1 MTEPRHRVLV
11 VDDHEDNLDLLRRRL
26 ERKGYDVGTVT
37 SGPDALGVLERED
50 IDIVILD
57 VMMPGMSGLEV
68 LETVRRTRSSE
79 ELPIIM
85 ATAKAESADVIEAL
99 DKGANDYVVKPIDL
113 DVLLA
118 RMRACLRN
126 VKRPATQPETQLVMG
141 HVLDRKYE
149 LGPKI
154 GTGGFGTVY
163 RATHVSLKNP
173 VAVKILHEHLLGS
186 EKAVRR
192 FAQEGV
198 SACRVRHPNAVA
210 ILDAGTTWDG
220 LPYLVMELLDGPTLA
235 QELDSVG
242 VMRLARAAAIASP
255 LCGALEAAHKEGIV
269 HRDVKPANVMLSRDG
284 SGGELVKVLDFG
296 IAKLV
301 ESHPGAPATVD
312 EVAGTPQY
320 MAPERLL
327 GEGCDWRADVYSVGG
342 DALRDAQRLHA
353 LRLQERQRARAGAPA
368 SAHDTASDHRAAP
381 RAARRSRRPDHG
393 HPGARPPRAASPR
406 RDRRRAR
413 GARLG
418 LDRARVASAAAR
430 ADAGARR
437 DGDEHPAPPPQ
448 RRDDPRRAP
457 RPPHALRHRPEASGR
472 RRRRNGRRHRRSQRP
487 LRRAAR
493 RSGGVRPR
501 RRAARRSARTGG
513 SGLAPFGGTAHAE
526 VHHVPSRRRAAPL
539 RRVRR
544 GDRVREGVPLPRDRA
559 AEPRGHLLRQGH
571 AQPRC
576 APHRRDGG
584 ATRGAAALRG
594 SKNR

>member
-26 ERKGYDVGTVT
+26 ERKGYHVGTVT

-126 VKRPATQPETQLVMG
+126 VKRPATQPETQLVVG

-235 QELDSVG
+235 QELDSG
-242 VMRLARAAAIASP
+242 GLMRLARAAAIASP

-327 GEGCDWRADVYSVGG
+327 GEGCDWRADVYSVGVTLYTMLSASMPFAYKS
-342 DALRDAQRLHA
+342 DNVLAQALQQVRTTPRPITELRPELPADLAALIMATLARDPRERPRLD
-353 LRLQERQRARAGAPA
+353 EI
-368 SAHDTASDHRAAP
+368 
-381 RAARRSRRPDHG
+381 
-393 HPGARPPRAASPR
+393 
-406 RDRRRAR
+406 
-413 GARLG
+413 
-418 LDRARVASAAAR
+418 AAALEVH
-430 ADAGARR
+430 AS
-437 DGDEHPAPPPQ
+437 EWTEPVWPPPVLE
-448 RRDDPRRAP
+448 RML
-457 RPPHALRHRPEASGR
+457 ALGETAMSIP
-472 RRRRNGRRHRRSQRP
+472 
-487 LRRAAR
+487 
-493 RSGGVRPR
+493 PR
-501 RRAARRSARTGG
+501 RRSDAMTRDERPGRLTPSGTVPRRQDDDA
-513 SGLAPFGGTAHAE
+513 GGT
-526 VHHVPSRRRAAPL
+526 
-539 RRVRR
+539 
-544 GDRVREGVPLPRDRA
+544 D
-559 AEPRGHLLRQGH
+559 
-571 AQPRC
+571 
-576 APHRRDGG
+576 DGTG
-584 ATRGAAALRG
+584 EANGR
-594 SKNR
+594 